1 MAYLKLFVIATNN
14 LAENIAEAF
23 ENCGALSV
31 SFEDAEDN
39 PVYQINLN
47 ETPLWDSTKISALF
61 AEDSDAG
68 SIITKMNQQFKNLV
82 FNSEILADQD
92 WVRLTQQQFPPMFF
106 GDKLC
111 VCPSFHSVE
120 NFSGVIVK
128 IDPGLAFGT
137 GTHPTTS
144 LCLQWLTENEI
155 KNKIVVDYGCGSG
168 ILALAALALGAK
180 KVYAT
185 DHDPQA
191 ILATENNSKLN
202 SFAHKD
208 NLVIVTSNKMPKI
221 KADIV
226 IANILAKPLIS
237 LSETISDLVKANGD
251 LILSGL
257 LVSETETVFNAYPK
271 HFTMKHS
278 THLDEW
284 VRLDLINNISSATV

>member
-1 MAYLKLFVIATNN
+1 MAYIKIFVIASSAD
-14 LAENIAEAF
+14 AERISQAF
-23 ENCGALSV
+23 EDCEALSV

-39 PVYQINLN
+39 PIFQIHPD
-47 ETPLWDSTKISALF
+47 ETPLWSLTKISGLF
-61 AEDSDAG
+61 SENSDANE
-68 SIITKMNQQFKNLV
+68 IITAMQQQLEIENAHFQ
-82 FNSEILADQD
+82 SEIVPDQD
-92 WVRLTQQQFPPMFF
+92 WVRLTQQQFPPKFY

-111 VCPSFHSVE
+111 ICPSFHSVE
-120 NFSGVIVK
+120 NFSGATVK

-144 LCLQWLTENEI
+144 LCLEWLAENDI

-191 ILATENNSKLN
+191 ILATENNAKLN
-202 SFAHKD
+202 SFA
-208 NLVIVTSNKMPKI
+208 NAESLVIVTPENMPKI

-226 IANILAKPLIS
+226 IANILAHPLIE
-237 LSETISDLVKANGD
+237 LSNTISNLVKNEGK

-257 LVSETETVFNAYPK
+257 LTNETDKVYQAYQK
-271 HFTMKHS
+271 QFS
-278 THLDEW
+278 LTHTAKLEEW
-284 VRLDLINNISSATV
+284 ARLDLDHSKG